1 MSQALENCSWLRT
14 VVIVCVVFASIRTGL
29 TQQIDGVG
37 ASATIE
43 PAKFPAN
50 GSVVLRV
57 HIHPAKPLATGAIIT
72 TQLPNAMLAE
82 ELSYSLTKKIAL
94 AKGGFDWDNVMVQA
108 TGNPDAK
115 FDVKIETHEPED
127 QNLPSRHGQRV
138 SATLTSSSLPAASRL
153 GQYNRRLVRYRS
165 CSCRLLI
172 RWGRGSLK
180 ACRARVA
187 TLRDSPS
194 SNTA

>member
-1 MSQALENCSWLRT
+1 MNQALENCSWLKM
-14 VVIVCVVFASIRTGL
+14 VVIVCVLFAGIRLGS

-43 PAKFPAN
+43 PAKYPAN

-138 SATLTSSSLPAASRL
+138 SATLTSSSLPADTDIVFTYRTSSPWIASKHFPVNVSIDGKR
-153 GQYNRRLVRYRS
+153 
-165 CSCRLLI
+165 I
-172 RWGRGSLK
+172 K
-180 ACRARVA
+180 P
-187 TLRDSPS
+187 DPS
-194 SNTA
+194 FSVVSG